1 MKLIIVESPTK
12 ARTLTR
18 FLDGKFTIEATLGHI
33 RDLPKADLGVDI
45 EHDFTPRYVIPK
57 DRQKRVGELRELAKK
72 AESIILATD
81 PDREGEAIAWHT
93 ASLLAGSDKQKKISK
108 KGGNVQN
115 ASRLSPVASR
125 FSRIVFHEIT
135 EHAIKEALA
144 HPRDIDLKLV
154 DAQQARRVLDRLVG
168 YKLSPLLWQKLSKRW
183 LSAGRVQSVAVRLI
197 VEREREIQKF
207 AKEEFWTIE
216 GVFLSGEGMA
226 FFGDARQLQS
236 TQSAQSPS
244 SLNET
249 PPTTDTKVILLEKGR
264 GFSAPQN
271 AHPHPSAQK
280 DMTVLE
286 KASFPGR
293 DFIRAQLVSKDG
305 VKYEKTLT
313 YDLFDGK
320 YTTTSSTIS
329 NQQLAIDIIKDLFP
343 PYTVTAVDKKE
354 IKRAPLA
361 PFTTST
367 LQQEA
372 GRRFYF
378 SAKRTMQ
385 LAQKLYEEG
394 YITYHRT
401 DSVNLSEKF
410 IGEARQYIEA
420 QYGTSYVPQQARR
433 FQTKSKVAQEAHE
446 AIRPTTITISS
457 DQLPLTSQEINRDH
471 HRLYDLIWKRA
482 LASQVKEAIF
492 DSTTIAITSS
502 NGYRFETQGSVVK
515 FDGYLKIVGHPA
527 SSAGGENGEVTLP
540 NVTIGQVVN
549 LKDAIPTQHVTNPP
563 PRYTEASLVKTLEE
577 KDIGR
582 PSTYAPIISTIGDRQ
597 YVTHEE
603 KKLLPTDLG
612 NSVTDFLVQYFPDIM
627 DLPFTATLEAKL
639 DAIANGE
646 STRVPVIADFYG
658 PFAKSLEH
666 TYEEA
671 EKVKVPVEEIDEKCP
686 SCSSPLVKRSGRYG
700 KFIACSTFPKC
711 KYTRQFF
718 ETIDK
723 KCPHCG
729 GDIVIKKSR
738 RGKTFYGC
746 SNYPTCTFA
755 AWKREDIK

>member
-18 FLDGKFTIEATLGHI
+18 FLQGKYTIEATLGHI

-45 EHDFTPRYVIPK
+45 DHEYTPRYVIPK
-57 DRQKRVGELRELAKK
+57 DRQKRVGELRDLAKK

-81 PDREGEAIAWHT
+81 PDREGEAIAWHV
-93 ASLLAGSDKQKKISK
+93 ASVLTDASRKARKQES
-108 KGGNVQN
+108 NQPSRFTLH
-115 ASRLSPVASR
+115 ASRL
-125 FSRIVFHEIT
+125 SRIVFHEIT
-135 EHAIKEALA
+135 EHAIKEALL
-144 HPRDIDLKLV
+144 HPREIDLQLV

-197 VEREREIQKF
+197 VEREREIAKF
-207 AKEEFWTIE
+207 SKQEFWTID
-216 GVFLSGEGMA
+216 GVFFSGAEV
-226 FFGDARQLQS
+226 ARPISRVLR
-236 TQSAQSPS
+236 SPP
-244 SLNET
+244 N
-249 PPTTDTKVILLEKGR
+249 G
-264 GFSAPQN
+264 GA
-271 AHPHPSAQK
+271 PSAQGSK
-280 DMTVLE
+280 LSELPAQSIT
-286 KASFPGR
+286 
-293 DFIRAQLVSKDG
+293 AQLVSKNDI
-305 VKYEKTLT
+305 KYEKTLT

-320 YTTTSSTIS
+320 YTSASSSIN
-329 NQQLAIDIIKDLFP
+329 NQQSTIDIIKDVAS
-343 PYTVTAVDKKE
+343 PYIVSAVDKKE
-354 IKRAPLA
+354 IRRAPPP

-378 SAKRTMQ
+378 TAKRTMQ

-394 YITYHRT
+394 FITYHRT

-410 IGEARQYIEA
+410 ISEARGFIENH
-420 QYGTSYVPQQARR
+420 YGKAYVPDSPRR

-446 AIRPTTITISS
+446 AIRPTDVEMSIEAF
-457 DQLPLTSQEINRDH
+457 PLSNQEINKDH

-482 LASQVKEAIF
+482 LASQTKEALF

-502 NGYRFETQGSVVK
+502 NGYRFETQGSVIK
-515 FDGYLKIVGHPA
+515 FDGYLKIVGK
-527 SSAGGENGEVTLP
+527 ENGEVIVP
-540 NVTIGQVVN
+540 NVAVGQVLS
-549 LKDAIPTQHVTNPP
+549 LKDTLPTQHFTNPP

-582 PSTYAPIISTIGDRQ
+582 PSTYAPIISTIQDRQ
-597 YVTHEE
+597 YVTREE
-603 KKLLPTDLG
+603 KKLLPTELG
-612 NSVTDFLVQYFPDIM
+612 NTVTDFLVQYFPEIM
-627 DLPFTATLEAKL
+627 ELPFTANMEAKL

-646 STRVPVIADFYG
+646 RKWAPVIAEFYE

-671 EKVKVPVEEIDEKCP
+671 EKVKVPVEETNEKCP
-686 SCSSPLVKRSGRYG
+686 TCGSPLVIRTGRYG
-700 KFIACSTFPKC
+700 KFVACSTFPKC
-711 KYTRQFF
+711 KYTKQFL
-718 ETIDK
+718 EVIDK
-723 KCPHCG
+723 KCPRCSS
-729 GDIVIKKSR
+729 DIVIKKSR

-755 AWKREDIK
+755 AWKKEDIK